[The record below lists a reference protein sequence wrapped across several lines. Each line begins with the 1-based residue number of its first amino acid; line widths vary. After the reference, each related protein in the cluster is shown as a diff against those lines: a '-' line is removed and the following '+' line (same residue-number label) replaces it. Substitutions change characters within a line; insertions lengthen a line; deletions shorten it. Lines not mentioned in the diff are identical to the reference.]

1 MSRMSPILPIPRQRP
16 AVQPQP
22 DPTFHQRRREVM
34 KEMDLTEREVQCVI
48 GASKGMTNSEIGQ
61 QLFVGEQTVKTHMRS
76 LFKKLGA
83 RDRAHAVALAFQVG
97 VLR

>member
-1 MSRMSPILPIPRQRP
+1 
-16 AVQPQP
+16 
-22 DPTFHQRRREVM
+22 M